1 MIGRLLAAVVFV
13 FGASRPAAGQAPDG
27 DQIMMQ
33 VRAALPYV
41 PLRITGELQSRDRRG
56 QIVRVTPVEMELDW
70 GAQQPTAL
78 YIIRDRFGAEQERLR
93 IAWPADGPPE
103 YAYARGDPAEE
114 APLEDLNRSI
124 AGLDLDWADLSLSFL
139 WWNGARVI
147 GSERV
152 RGRFCHIV
160 DLKAPEGQVSRYA
173 GVRLWIDP
181 ETSLLMQADAY
192 DARNRPVR
200 RLQVKS
206 LRKIDDIWMVQNL
219 DIFTQPSRDRVTLR
233 VRNVKALDDS
243 FEEDWD

>member
-1 MIGRLLAAVVFV
+1 
-13 FGASRPAAGQAPDG
+13 
-27 DQIMMQ
+27 
-33 VRAALPYV
+33 
-41 PLRITGELQSRDRRG
+41 
-56 QIVRVTPVEMELDW
+56 
-70 GAQQPTAL
+70 
-78 YIIRDRFGAEQERLR
+78 
-93 IAWPADGPPE
+93 
-103 YAYARGDPAEE
+103 
-114 APLEDLNRSI
+114 LEDLNRSI

-139 WWNGARVI
+139 WWDGARVI

>member
-1 MIGRLLAAVVFV
+1 MIGKFLAAVILL
-13 FGASRPAAGQAPDG
+13 FGASGPTAAQTPDG

-33 VRAALPYV
+33 VRAALPYI

-56 QIVRVTPVEMELDW
+56 NIVRITPVEMELDW
-70 GAQQPTAL
+70 GAQPPTAL

-93 IAWPADGPPE
+93 IAWPADRPPE
-103 YAYARGDPAEE
+103 YAYAHGDPAE
-114 APLEDLNRSI
+114 AAALEDLNRSI

-139 WWNGARVI
+139 WWNGARVV

-160 DLKAPEGQVSRYA
+160 ELKAPDEQVSRYA

-181 ETSLLMQADAY
+181 ETSLMMQADAF
-192 DARNRPVR
+192 DARNRMVR

-219 DIFTQPSRDRVTLR
+219 DIFTQASRDRVTLR

-243 FEEDWD
+243 FDEDWD